1 MLYQQGDVI
10 LETVEMIPENLKTHN
25 GVIAEGETTGHAHRV
40 DLSGVDVFVADDGTL
55 YCEAMKEFTITHE
68 EHKPITLPKGKYK
81 VRKVLEY
88 DHFAEEAR
96 VVRD

>member
-10 LETVEMIPENLKTHN
+10 LETVKTIPRNLKKHD

-55 YCEAMKEFTITHE
+55 YCQAQKAFVITHE
-68 EHKPITLPKGKYK
+68 EHKIITLPKGNYK
-81 VRKVLEY
+81 VRRVLEY

-96 VVRD
+96 AVAD